1 MFKRMFKMF
10 FVGFISFAMLI
21 TMANVS
27 FASAPIIV
35 TDGSSTVFPIT
46 EAVAEEFM
54 KAKRGAVRV
63 TVGVSGTGGGFRKFC
78 RGETV
83 VQNASRPI
91 RDAERHECARA
102 GIEFISL
109 LIGYDGITVVVNPK
123 NDWARSITTA
133 ELNRIWEP
141 AAEGRITRWNQV
153 RAEWP
158 DRPLTLYGPDTAS
171 GTFDYFTEV
180 ITGRAK
186 ASRADYTASAD
197 DAVLVMGVARDVNAL
212 GYFGFAYYV
221 ENRDK
226 VRALAIDIPGAKAPV
241 APTFEAIADGTYR
254 PLSRPLFIYVNA
266 KALKER
272 PEVREFVE
280 FYLNNATKL
289 VREVGYIP
297 AADTV
302 YRAGLERV
310 RR

>member
-1 MFKRMFKMF
+1 MFKMF

-27 FASAPIIV
+27 FASAPIVV

-63 TVGVSGTGGGFRKFC
+63 TVGVAGTGGGFRKFC

-83 VQNASRPI
+83 IQNASRPI
-91 RDAERHECARA
+91 RDAERDECARA
-102 GIEFISL
+102 GIEYINL
-109 LIGYDGITVVVNPK
+109 LIGYDGITVAVNPR

-133 ELNRIWEP
+133 ELKKIWEP

-158 DRPLTLYGPDTAS
+158 DRPLILYGPGAAS

-180 ITGRAK
+180 ITGKAK
-186 ASRADYTASAD
+186 ASRPDYTASED
-197 DAVLVMGVARDVNAL
+197 DHVLVMGVARDVNAL
-212 GYFGFAYYV
+212 GYFGYAYYV

-226 VRALAIDIPGAKAPV
+226 LRSLTIDAGKGPV
-241 APTFEAIADGTYR
+241 APTFEAIADGTYK

-266 KALKER
+266 KALKDR
-272 PEVREFVE
+272 PELREFVE
-280 FYLNNATKL
+280 FYLNNARKL

-297 AADTV
+297 AADAD

>member
-1 MFKRMFKMF
+1 MFKRMLKMF

-27 FASAPIIV
+27 FASAPLIV

-54 KAKRGAVRV
+54 KAKRGAIRV
-63 TVGVSGTGGGFRKFC
+63 TVGVSGTGGGFKKFC

-109 LIGYDGITVVVNPK
+109 LIGYDGLSVVVNPK

-133 ELNRIWEP
+133 ELKRIWEP
-141 AAEGRITRWNQV
+141 AAERKITHWNQV
-153 RAEWP
+153 RAGWP
-158 DRPLTLYGPDTAS
+158 NRPLSLYGPDTAS
-171 GTFDYFTEV
+171 GTFDYFTEEIV
-180 ITGRAK
+180 GEAK
-186 ASRADYTASAD
+186 ASRADYMASAD
-197 DAVLVMGVARDVNAL
+197 DHVLVMGVAGDVNAL
-212 GYFGFAYYV
+212 GYFGYAYYV
-221 ENRDK
+221 ANRDR
-226 VRALAIDIPGAKAPV
+226 VRALAIDAGKGPI
-241 APTFEAIADGTYR
+241 APTFDTIADGTYS

-266 KALKER
+266 KALKDR

-280 FYLNNATKL
+280 FYLKNATEL

-297 AADTV
+297 AADAV